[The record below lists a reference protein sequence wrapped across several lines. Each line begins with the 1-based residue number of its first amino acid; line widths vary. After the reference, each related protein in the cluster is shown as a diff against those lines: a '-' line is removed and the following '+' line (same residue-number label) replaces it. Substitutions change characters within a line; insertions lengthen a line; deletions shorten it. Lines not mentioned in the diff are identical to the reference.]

1 MKIAV
6 YGSGGVGGYYGV
18 RLAAAGEEVYF
29 IARGAHFKAIK
40 GNGLQ
45 VKSQN
50 GDFHIHPTQVTD
62 DPTSIGPVDVVMI
75 TVKLYDTVSAAEGCK
90 SLINSHTSVVS
101 FQNGVTAIDTLQT
114 FIGSQ
119 SVWGGTTY
127 ILSEVTEPGLITHM
141 GTSARLVFG
150 ELSGLLTPRLR
161 AFHAAC
167 SKARIDAVVSTN
179 ILVDIW
185 SKFSFLAA
193 LSGLTALTRKPIG
206 VIRTDPDTR
215 IMFQRAVEEVVAL
228 ARAKGIHLRD
238 DIIAD
243 NMKQVDSLPGK
254 AGSSQLYD
262 LTRGRRLELPWL
274 SGAVS
279 RLGRVAGV
287 VTPVHDCIFAGL
299 KFYAEGVT

>member
-6 YGSGGVGGYYGV
+6 YGSGGVGGYYGA

-40 GNGLQ
+40 GNGLR
-45 VKSQN
+45 VRSQN
-50 GDFHIHPTQVTD
+50 SDLHIHPTQVTD

-75 TVKLYDTVSAAEGCK
+75 AVKLYDTVSAAEGCK
-90 SLINSHTSVVS
+90 ALVDSHTSVVS

-114 FIGSQ
+114 FIGSK
-119 SVWGGTTY
+119 SVFGGTTY

-161 AFHAAC
+161 AFQDTC
-167 SKARIDAVVSTN
+167 IKASIDAVMSTN

-206 VIRTDPDTR
+206 MIRTDPDTR
-215 IMFQRAVEEVVAL
+215 VMFRLAVEEVVSL
-228 ARAKGIHLRD
+228 ARYEGIHLRD
-238 DIIAD
+238 NIVAD
-243 NMKQVDSLPGK
+243 SMKQIDGLPEK

-279 RLGRVAGV
+279 RLGRAAGV
-287 VTPVHDCIFAGL
+287 ATPVHDCIFAGL
-299 KFYAEGVT
+299 KFYAEGRT